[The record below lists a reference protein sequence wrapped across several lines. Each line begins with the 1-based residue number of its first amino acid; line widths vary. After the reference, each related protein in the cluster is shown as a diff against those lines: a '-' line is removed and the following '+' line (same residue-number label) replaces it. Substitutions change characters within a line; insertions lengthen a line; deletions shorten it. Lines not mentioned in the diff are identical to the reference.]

1 MIEIS
6 GLVKRYGRRS
16 AVDGLTLQ
24 VPAGSCF
31 ALLGPNGAGK
41 TTTVKVLSGLVKP
54 DAGEVRVGGHPAGC
68 EAARGLLGYVPD
80 QPYLYER
87 LSGREFLVFVGR
99 MYGMDAVES
108 SRGIA
113 EMSERFELGA
123 FLDELAEGYS
133 HGMRQRVVFAAAL
146 LHRPKVLVVDE
157 PLVGLDP
164 RSIRLVK
171 DLLKERR
178 REGVAILISTHVLD
192 TQAGRPAPGI
202 PVGLHAVGDDGSSSH
217 LGDGTTDTDG
227 RVGSLT
233 DGPVQPGIYRLVFD
247 TADYFVGAHGTSF
260 YPRIT
265 VEVHLDGARSHYHV
279 PVLASLYSFCTYL
292 GS

>member
-1 MIEIS
+1 MIELE
-6 GLVKRYGRRS
+6 GMVKRYGRRT
-16 AVDGLTLQ
+16 AVDGLTLR
-24 VPAGSCF
+24 VPAGSCY

-54 DAGEVRVGGHPAGC
+54 DQGLARVGGHPAGS

-87 LSGREFLVFVGR
+87 LSGREFLAFVGR
-99 MYGMDAVES
+99 MYGMDAAA
-108 SRGIA
+108 IA
-113 EMSERFELGA
+113 REVSAMSERFELGA

-192 TQAGRPAPGI
+192 AAEEVSDVIGVMCQGRLVAEGDAGGI
-202 PVGLHAVGDDGSSSH
+202 RRAAGAAATLEEAF
-217 LGDGTTDTDG
+217 L
-227 RVGSLT
+227 SLT
-233 DGPVQPGIYRLVFD
+233 SLTSGPVRRQTD
-247 TADYFVGAHGTSF
+247 
-260 YPRIT
+260 
-265 VEVHLDGARSHYHV
+265 
-279 PVLASLYSFCTYL
+279 
-292 GS
+292 

>member
-1 MIEIS
+1 MIEIE
-6 GLVKRYGRRS
+6 GLVKRYGRRA
-16 AVDGLTLQ
+16 AVDGLVLR
-24 VPAGSCF
+24 VPDGSCF

-41 TTTVKVLSGLVKP
+41 TTTVKILTGLVKQ
-54 DAGEVRVGGHPAGC
+54 DQGLARVGGHPAGC
-68 EAARGLLGYVPD
+68 EASRGLLGYVPD

-87 LSGREFLVFVGR
+87 LSGREFLAFVGR
-99 MYGMDAVES
+99 MYGMDAGEV
-108 SRGIA
+108 SRGVA
-113 EMSERFELGA
+113 EMSERFELGE

-192 TQAGRPAPGI
+192 AAEEVADRIGVMFQG
-202 PVGLHAVGDDGSSSH
+202 
-217 LGDGTTDTDG
+217 
-227 RVGSLT
+227 
-233 DGPVQPGIYRLVFD
+233 RLVAEG
-247 TADYFVGAHGTSF
+247 TAG
-260 YPRIT
+260 
-265 VEVHLDGARSHYHV
+265 
-279 PVLASLYSFCTYL
+279 
-292 GS
+292 